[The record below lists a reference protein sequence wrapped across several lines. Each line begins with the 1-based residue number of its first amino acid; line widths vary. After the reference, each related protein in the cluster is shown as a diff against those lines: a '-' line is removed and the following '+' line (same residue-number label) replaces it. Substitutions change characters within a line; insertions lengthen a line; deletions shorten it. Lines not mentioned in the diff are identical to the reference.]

1 MFAHLLRSSEIK
13 RLAGYLLLV
22 APRAANVFLTLVI
35 APLFFKLWGAEYS
48 FYVFVAA
55 LGGFASIVAQPTITR
70 YYQSSVDR
78 SSVSTALQAYA
89 LSYVVLV
96 LPPLWIY
103 LSSLNGSAEKLGAG
117 LLFPLV
123 TGGLLV
129 ARSSFYRF
137 SQARFSAAVEVFF
150 LVLKIPLGYLLATE
164 SIVPNVSGYV
174 YYFAFC
180 CLLEIL
186 VLARISAI
194 RFERKFF
201 ENQPIASFFRGGYR
215 PFFQVAGIGL
225 AEVLFGCLDRILLTS
240 YNRHDDLV
248 LYSFSLTA
256 ATLLYVL
263 PTQINAQSQAQY
275 FLLKDAARAW
285 NLIRKNSV
293 DLTVVTVVPYVV
305 FLMAGEGLTTLW
317 LARVLSASSI
327 REVYICA
334 CALMAGAV
342 ANSMCGPLSN
352 YLQSRA
358 RFSDV
363 FLSTAACVPAFFIG
377 LVVAIR
383 MEGIVYIGLAASL
396 AHFLKFILILFAAL
410 KERDRERQTQ
420 IQFRHE
426 M

>member
-1 MFAHLLRSSEIK
+1 MPNEIK
-13 RLAGYLLLV
+13 RLAGYLVLV
-22 APRAANVFLTLVI
+22 APRAANVILTLVI
-35 APLFFKLWGAEYS
+35 APLFFKMWGAEYS
-48 FYVFVAA
+48 FYVSVAA

-70 YYQSSVDR
+70 YYQSTIDR

-89 LSYVVLV
+89 LSYVALV

-103 LSSLNGSAEKLGAG
+103 LSSLNESAANIGAG

-129 ARSSFYRF
+129 ARSSFYKF
-137 SQARFSAAVEVFF
+137 SQARLSAAIEVFF
-150 LVLKIPLGYLLATE
+150 LILKIPLGYILATE

-186 VLARISAI
+186 VLARLCAI
-194 RFERKFF
+194 RFEREVF
-201 ENQPIASFFRGGYR
+201 ENQTIASFFRGGYR
-215 PFFQVAGIGL
+215 QFFQVAGIGL
-225 AEVLFGCLDRILLTS
+225 AEVLFGSLDRILLTS
-240 YNRHDDLV
+240 YYRLDDLV

-263 PTQINAQSQAQY
+263 PTQINSQSQAQY
-275 FLLKDAARAW
+275 FLLKDPTSAW
-285 NLIRKNSV
+285 NLIRRNSV
-293 DLTVVTVVPYVV
+293 DIMIATILPYVV
-305 FLMAGEGLTTLW
+305 FLIAGEGLTNLW
-317 LARVLSASSI
+317 LGRVLSASSI

-342 ANSMCGPLSN
+342 ANSLCGPLSN
-352 YLQSRA
+352 YLQSRS
-358 RFSDV
+358 RFGDV
-363 FLSTAACVPAFFIG
+363 CLSTAACVPALFIG

-383 MEGIVYIGLAASL
+383 MEGVVYVGLTASS
-396 AHFLKFILILFAAL
+396 AYFLKFMLILLAAL
-410 KERDRERQTQ
+410 KERNRERQTQ
-420 IQFRHE
+420 IQTKHE